1 MFISFGCRKIRFHRC
16 QQLSFYELSQT
27 IDLYLELVTYINN
40 RKTSTPSLFKL
51 INQPVLSTKQSDNF
65 FMTKIKR
72 SERLMSI
79 NTFDK
84 PESFVLRRLNSCEF
98 SSIDPPPHPPFTS
111 FRPPM
116 LREKLH
122 IVLLLNSDNSS
133 VYTLSSY

>member
-1 MFISFGCRKIRFHRC
+1 
-16 QQLSFYELSQT
+16 
-27 IDLYLELVTYINN
+27 
-40 RKTSTPSLFKL
+40 
-51 INQPVLSTKQSDNF
+51 
-65 FMTKIKR
+65 
-72 SERLMSI
+72 MSI

-98 SSIDPPPHPPFTS
+98 SSIDPPPPFTS

-122 IVLLLNSDNSS
+122 IVILLNSDNSS

>member
-1 MFISFGCRKIRFHRC
+1 
-16 QQLSFYELSQT
+16 
-27 IDLYLELVTYINN
+27 
-40 RKTSTPSLFKL
+40 
-51 INQPVLSTKQSDNF
+51 
-65 FMTKIKR
+65 
-72 SERLMSI
+72 MSI

-98 SSIDPPPHPPFTS
+98 SSIDPPPTPPFTS

-122 IVLLLNSDNSS
+122 IVILLNSDNSS

>member
-1 MFISFGCRKIRFHRC
+1 
-16 QQLSFYELSQT
+16 
-27 IDLYLELVTYINN
+27 
-40 RKTSTPSLFKL
+40 
-51 INQPVLSTKQSDNF
+51 
-65 FMTKIKR
+65 
-72 SERLMSI
+72 MSI

-98 SSIDPPPHPPFTS
+98 SSIDPPPPKPPFTS

>member
-1 MFISFGCRKIRFHRC
+1 
-16 QQLSFYELSQT
+16 
-27 IDLYLELVTYINN
+27 
-40 RKTSTPSLFKL
+40 
-51 INQPVLSTKQSDNF
+51 
-65 FMTKIKR
+65 
-72 SERLMSI
+72 MSI

-98 SSIDPPPHPPFTS
+98 SSIDPPPFTS

-122 IVLLLNSDNSS
+122 IVILLNSDNSS